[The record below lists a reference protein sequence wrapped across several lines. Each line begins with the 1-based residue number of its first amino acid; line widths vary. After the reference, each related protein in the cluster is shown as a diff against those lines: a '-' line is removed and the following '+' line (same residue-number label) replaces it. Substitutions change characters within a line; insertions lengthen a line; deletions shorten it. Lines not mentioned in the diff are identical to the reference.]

1 MGRSTLIEVHR
12 AMHGVRSSEVLGFG
26 SLRAKS
32 EPRIRTGVR
41 GFRPGGE
48 GKREQ
53 NDDFFQI
60 FCAKSEAAWVP
71 ELSFEARKPKKPAM
85 KTQNPGPTPKFLGPL
100 VLNGRSLGKRLKKG
114 QSRYAP

>member
-1 MGRSTLIEVHR
+1 M
-12 AMHGVRSSEVLGFG
+12 GVRV
-26 SLRAKS
+26 
-32 EPRIRTGVR
+32 
-41 GFRPGGE
+41 FRPGGE

-71 ELSFEARKPKKPAM
+71 ELSFEARKPKNPAM
-85 KTQNPGPTPKFLGPL
+85 KTQKPGPTPKFLGPL